1 MNSIFNHDKNTGL
14 NLFCLE
20 LKISLTSAHQY
31 VIFLRCDKFPQC
43 YIPSLCLI
51 PLQCYIASLLN
62 PITVLYYSTIASFY
76 HIWLS
81 ERAKYETVIH
91 CSVKEMLYEMRC

>member
-14 NLFCLE
+14 NSFRLE

-31 VIFLRCDKFPQC
+31 VIFLRCDKFPLC

-51 PLQCYIASLLN
+51 PLQCFILSLL
-62 PITVLYYSTIASFY
+62 LLLG
-76 HIWLS
+76 H
-81 ERAKYETVIH
+81 ERRGSQPRAQFPCVA
-91 CSVKEMLYEMRC
+91 